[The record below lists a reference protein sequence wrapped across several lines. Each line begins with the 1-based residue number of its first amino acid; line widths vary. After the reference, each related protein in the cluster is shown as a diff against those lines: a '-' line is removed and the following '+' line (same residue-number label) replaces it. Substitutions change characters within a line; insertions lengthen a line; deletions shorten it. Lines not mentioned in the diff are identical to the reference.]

1 MNVLTTAEAER
12 HLQLQSGSGG
22 TMLAELIELVT
33 VKLARF
39 AGRDAW
45 GPVESRTEYHDGDT
59 AYIFPRVWPVVS
71 FRVFEDI
78 DHVWAA
84 DTELSA
90 DDFYATESGTIISE
104 SGRFGAGVRNIKLVY
119 TGGYAS
125 TDAVPAV
132 VKMAAKIQLERE
144 YNARK
149 RPGRQGD
156 AASSME
162 SDAEIVPEAARL
174 MAPMVRRLPFI

>member
-1 MNVLTTAEAER
+1 MNVLTTTEAEK

-22 TMLAELIELVT
+22 TFLEDLIALVT

-59 AYIFPRVWPVVS
+59 AYLFPRVWPVIS
-71 FRVFEDI
+71 FRVYEDV

-90 DDFYATESGTIISE
+90 DDFYATDAGSIVSE
-104 SGRFGAGVRNIKLVY
+104 SGRFGPGVRNIKLVY

-125 TDAVPAV
+125 TESVPMV
-132 VKMAAKIQLERE
+132 VKMAARIQLERE

-156 AASSME
+156 ASSSME
-162 SDAEIVPEAARL
+162 ADAEIVPEAARL
-174 MAPMVRRLPFI
+174 LAPMVRRLPFI

>member
-1 MNVLTTAEAER
+1 MNVLTTDEAEK

-22 TMLAELIELVT
+22 TGLADMIELVS

-45 GPVESRTEYHDGDT
+45 GPVESRTEYHDGGSSFL
-59 AYIFPRVWPVVS
+59 FPRVWPVES
-71 FRVFEDI
+71 FRVYEDT
-78 DHVWAA
+78 DHEWAP

-90 DDFYATESGTIISE
+90 DDFYATESGTIVSE
-104 SGRFGAGVRNIKLVY
+104 SGKFGDGVRNIKLVY

-125 TDAVPAV
+125 TESIPAI

-174 MAPMVRRLPFI
+174 ISPMVRRLPFI